1 MNIIK
6 SFAAS
11 LLLVVPSQTAAQS
24 TVTYR
29 AQVSAETTTRRVN
42 DERPLAPEKDGAWT
56 DGQLFLATGAGSWE
70 RGRLKLAGGL
80 ALSGSTGRGVTART
94 REGYAR
100 VSATDWLD
108 VEAGKRLLRWGV
120 GYGFAPAGV
129 LDPPRDATDPT
140 DRLGVNEGRP
150 MVRAD
155 LFRGASSLTVAAASS
170 RTVAAR
176 ARTVLPGGV
185 EVALIAGAAEGV
197 RPSWGGTITHVVGQ
211 QLEWH
216 AEIVEHQAKDSR
228 AVSAVAGVQYTFRAG
243 VNVVLEYHRNGRGLN
258 DAEWAA
264 TLSGSRPPGPAP
276 GRQQFVFMR
285 AARSAPNAVFAPEV
299 IVISGLDDGSLTLVP
314 GLTWMPAGRMQI
326 HARVTRLVGGQ
337 RSIAGVAPWTTALA
351 LGATLRF

>member
-1 MNIIK
+1 VNNVMG
-6 SFAAS
+6 
-11 LLLVVPSQTAAQS
+11 LVVCVLVVIPPYAHAQA

-29 AQVSAETTTRRVN
+29 GQVTAETTTRRVN
-42 DERPLAPEKDGAWT
+42 DDSPLVTDKSPSWT

-100 VSATDWLD
+100 LSATDWLD
-108 VEAGKRLLRWGV
+108 IEAGKRLLRWGV

-140 DRLGVNEGRP
+140 DRLGMNEGRP
-150 MVRAD
+150 MARAD
-155 LFRGASSLTVAAASS
+155 VFRRQSSLTLAVASS

-185 EVALIAGAAEGV
+185 EVAVIGSAAAGK

-216 AEIVEHQAKDSR
+216 AEILEQEAKESR
-228 AVSAVAGVQYTFRAG
+228 AISAVAGVQYTFHAG
-243 VNVVLEYHRNGRGLN
+243 INVVLEYHRNGRGLD

-264 TLSGSRPPGPAP
+264 TLRGSRAP
-276 GRQQFVFMR
+276 GASPSRQQFVFMR
-285 AARSAPNAVFAPEV
+285 AARSVPNAAIAPEL
-299 IVISGLDDGSLTLVP
+299 IVISGLDDGSLTFVP

-326 HARVTRLVGGQ
+326 HARVTRLVGGR
-337 RSIAGVAPWTTALA
+337 RSTAGLAPWTTSLA

>member
-1 MNIIK
+1 VNTLISIC
-6 SFAAS
+6 AG
-11 LLLVVPSQTAAQS
+11 LLLVTPLHADAQS
-24 TVTYR
+24 TFTYR
-29 AQVSAETTTRRVN
+29 AQVSAETTTRHVN
-42 DERPLAPEKDGAWT
+42 EVSPLVPDKTVRWT
-56 DGQLFLATGAGSWE
+56 DGQLFVATGAGSWE

-80 ALSGSTGRGVTART
+80 ALSGSTGRAVTART

-100 VSATDWLD
+100 ISATDGLD
-108 VEAGKRLLRWGV
+108 IEAGKRLLRWGV

-129 LDPPRDATDPT
+129 LDPPRDVTDPT
-140 DRLGVNEGRP
+140 DRFGVNEGRP
-150 MVRAD
+150 IVRAD

-185 EVALIAGAAEGV
+185 EVALIASAAEGM

-216 AEIVEHQAKDSR
+216 AEVVEQQAKDAR
-228 AVSAVAGVQYTFRAG
+228 AISAVAGVQYTFRAG

-258 DAEWAA
+258 DAEWSA
-264 TLSGSRPPGPAP
+264 TLSGSRPQGPAP

-326 HARVTRLVGGQ
+326 HARATRLVGGR

-351 LGATLRF
+351 LGATVRF

>member
-1 MNIIK
+1 VNTIR
-6 SFAAS
+6 SLAAC
-11 LLLVVPSQTAAQS
+11 LLLATPLHAGAQS
-24 TVTYR
+24 TFTYR
-29 AQVSAETTTRRVN
+29 AQLSAETTTRRVN
-42 DERPLAPEKDGAWT
+42 EASPLVPDKTVRWT

-80 ALSGSTGRGVTART
+80 ALSGSTGRGITART

-100 VSATDWLD
+100 ISVTDGLD

-129 LDPPRDATDPT
+129 LDPPRDVTDPT

-150 MVRAD
+150 MARAD
-155 LFRGASSLTVAAASS
+155 LFRGASSLTLAAASS
-170 RTVAAR
+170 RTAAVR

-185 EVALIAGAAEGV
+185 EVALIASAAAGT
-197 RPSWGGTITHVVGQ
+197 RPAWGGTVTHVVGQ
-211 QLEWH
+211 RLEWH
-216 AEIVEHQAKDSR
+216 AEVVEQQAKESR
-228 AVSAVAGVQYTFRAG
+228 GISAVAGVQYTFHAG

-264 TLSGSRPPGPAP
+264 TLRGSRAPGPMP

-285 AARSAPNAVFAPEV
+285 AARSVPNAVLAPEL

-326 HARVTRLVGGQ
+326 HARVTRLVGGR
-337 RSIAGVAPWTTALA
+337 RSIAGVAPWSTALA
-351 LGATLRF
+351 AGATLRF